1 MHLRAHFA
9 EFLGTALITTT
20 VVGSGI
26 MAQSLT
32 RDVLLQLLVNTFATV
47 LILGLVIWLLAPV
60 SGAYFNPV
68 VLLIAFIR
76 RELSTLQLV
85 TFSIVQIAGAAS
97 GAILAHALFNRA
109 LIAPSTFE
117 RDGSYLFLSEVVATA
132 GLIATI
138 FIAKNQGRGENAY
151 WLVPLWIGGAYIF
164 TSSTSFANP
173 ALTLGRSLTDSFSGI
188 ALSSVPVFIA
198 AQLLGALLGH
208 SVAQLLVRQEETVN
222 QEETFE
228 EEKE

>member
-1 MHLRAHFA
+1 MQIRAHVA
-9 EFLGTALITTT
+9 EFLGTALITAT
-20 VVGSGI
+20 VIGSGI

-32 RDVLLQLLVNTFATV
+32 QDILLQLFVNTFATV

-68 VLLIAFIR
+68 VLLVAFIR
-76 RELSTLQLV
+76 RELSALHLL
-85 TFSIVQIAGAAS
+85 TFSIVQVAGAAS

-117 RDGSYLFLSEVVATA
+117 RNGSWLFLSEVVATA

-138 FIAKNQGRGENAY
+138 FIAKNQERGDSAF

-173 ALTLGRSLTDSFSGI
+173 AITLGRSLTDSFAGI
-188 ALSSVPVFIA
+188 TIASVPVFVA

-208 SVAQLLVRQEETVN
+208 ALANVLVPVAKQE
-222 QEETFE
+222 Q
-228 EEKE
+228 

>member
-32 RDVLLQLLVNTFATV
+32 RDVLLQLLVNTFATL

>member
-9 EFLGTALITTT
+9 EFLGTALITAT

-32 RDVLLQLLVNTFATV
+32 RDVLLQLLVNTF
-47 LILGLVIWLLAPV
+47 VIWLLAPV

-76 RELSTLQLV
+76 RELSTLHLV

-97 GAILAHALFNRA
+97 GAILANALFSRD
-109 LIAPSTFE
+109 LISPSTFE
-117 RDGSYLFLSEVVATA
+117 RDGSYLFLSEIVATA
-132 GLIATI
+132 GLVATI

-173 ALTLGRSLTDSFSGI
+173 AITFGRSLTESFSGI
-188 ALSSVPVFIA
+188 AIASVPVFIA
-198 AQLLGALLGH
+198 AQLLGALIGH
-208 SVAQLLVRQEETVN
+208 TIAELLVKREEVTEQISEQVD
-222 QEETFE
+222 E
-228 EEKE
+228 

>member
-9 EFLGTALITTT
+9 EFLGTALITAT

-32 RDVLLQLLVNTFATV
+32 RDVLLQLLVNAFATV
-47 LILGLVIWLLAPV
+47 LILSLVIWLLAPV

-76 RELSTLQLV
+76 RELSTLHLV
-85 TFSIVQIAGAAS
+85 TLSIVQIVGAAA
-97 GAILAHALFNRA
+97 GAILANALFNRA
-109 LIAPSTFE
+109 LVAPSTFE
-117 RDGSYLFLSEVVATA
+117 RDGNYLFLSEIVATA

-173 ALTLGRSLTDSFSGI
+173 AITLGRSLTESFSGI
-188 ALSSVPVFIA
+188 AIASVPVFIA
-198 AQLLGALLGH
+198 AQLLGALIGH
-208 SVAQLLVRQEETVN
+208 TIAELLVKREEDIEQISEQVD
-222 QEETFE
+222 E
-228 EEKE
+228 

>member
-1 MHLRAHFA
+1 MQIRAHVA
-9 EFLGTALITTT
+9 EFLGTALITAT
-20 VVGSGI
+20 VIGSGI

-68 VLLIAFIR
+68 VLLVAYIR
-76 RELSTLQLV
+76 RELSALHLL
-85 TFSIVQIAGAAS
+85 TFSIVQVAGAAS

-117 RDGSYLFLSEVVATA
+117 RDGSWLFISEVVATA

-138 FIAKNQGRGENAY
+138 FIAKNQGRGDNAF

-173 ALTLGRSLTDSFSGI
+173 AITLGRSLTDTFAGI
-188 ALSSVPVFIA
+188 AIASVPLFIA
-198 AQLLGALLGH
+198 AQLLGALIGH
-208 SVAQLLVRQEETVN
+208 ALAIVLVPVFRQE
-222 QEETFE
+222 Q
-228 EEKE
+228 

>member
-1 MHLRAHFA
+1 
-9 EFLGTALITTT
+9 
-20 VVGSGI
+20 

-76 RELSTLQLV
+76 RELSTLHLV

-97 GAILAHALFNRA
+97 GAVLANALFSRD
-109 LIAPSTFE
+109 LISLSTFE
-117 RDGSYLFLSEVVATA
+117 RDGSYLFLSEIVATA
-132 GLIATI
+132 GLVATI
-138 FIAKNQGRGENAY
+138 FIAKNQGRGESAY

-173 ALTLGRSLTDSFSGI
+173 AITIGRSLTESFSGI
-188 ALSSVPVFIA
+188 AIASVPVFIA
-198 AQLLGALLGH
+198 AQLLGALIGH
-208 SVAQLLVRQEETVN
+208 TIAELLVKREEVTEQISEQVD
-222 QEETFE
+222 E
-228 EEKE
+228 